1 MAAVVDLTQAQL
13 FKGVEKY
20 ILSFSCPELK
30 DDGLHVIPGYVN
42 DQTLP
47 ADGGDF
53 CVYAPTAFI
62 RRGTDIEGWRKTAAE
77 DAVDYSEYFESIW
90 QIDCYSASPVRAMN
104 RAAGLETLVRTEAA
118 VQLLSPYGLSPL
130 YGEGLTNLTGV
141 LDSGK
146 YVGRWQLLARFGFWK
161 KLSVEFPY
169 FNAVDVRLVN
179 VDAAF
184 PPS

>member
-90 QIDCYSASPVRAMN
+90 QIDCYSASLVRAMN

-118 VQLLSPYGLSPL
+118 VRLLSPYGLSPL

>member
-77 DAVDYSEYFESIW
+77 DAVDYSEYFESVW

-169 FNAVDVRLVN
+169 FNAVDVCLVN

>member
-169 FNAVDVRLVN
+169 FNAVGVRLVN

>member
-77 DAVDYSEYFESIW
+77 DAVDYSEYFESLW

>member
-179 VDAAF
+179 VDDAF

>member
-1 MAAVVDLTQAQL
+1 MDAVVDLTQAQL

-77 DAVDYSEYFESIW
+77 DAVDYSEYFESVW

>member
-77 DAVDYSEYFESIW
+77 DAVDYSEYFESVW

-118 VQLLSPYGLSPL
+118 VQLLSPYALSPL

>member
-1 MAAVVDLTQAQL
+1 MAVVVDLTQAQV
-13 FKGVEKY
+13 FKGVEQY

-62 RRGTDIEGWRKTAAE
+62 RRGTNVEGWRKTAEEA
-77 DAVDYSEYFESIW
+77 AVDYSEYFESLW
-90 QIDCYSASPVRAMN
+90 QIDCYSTSPVRAMN
-104 RAAGLETLVRTEAA
+104 RASGLETFVRSEAA
-118 VQLLSPYGLSPL
+118 VNALQKYSLSPL
-130 YGEGLTNLTGV
+130 YGEGLTNLSGV
-141 LDSGK
+141 FDSGK
-146 YVGRWQLLARFGFWK
+146 YVARWQLIARFGFWK
-161 KLSVEFPY
+161 KVSVEFPY
-169 FNAVDVRLVN
+169 FNAVDVRVIN

-184 PPS
+184 PPA

>member
-77 DAVDYSEYFESIW
+77 DAVDYSEYFESVW

-104 RAAGLETLVRTEAA
+104 RAAGLETLVRTEAS

>member
-62 RRGTDIEGWRKTAAE
+62 QRGTDIEGWRKTAAE

>member
-77 DAVDYSEYFESIW
+77 DAVDYSEYFESVW